1 MLNNNLNSADIQ
13 KDLWTAEV
21 NYYAQNN
28 YNLDDNTFTIKFY
41 VRATDVENATKIATK
56 IYENEFGINSYAI
69 AQQNIEDTN
78 ALSVYKIAKIN

>member
-21 NYYAQNN
+21 NYFALNN
-28 YNLDDNTFTIKFY
+28 ENLHDNTFTIKFY

-56 IYENEFGINSYAI
+56 IYENEFGVNSYAK

-78 ALSVYKIAKIN
+78 ALNVYKIAKIN